1 MITLQ
6 IKHDK
11 DGKSCIDFFDT
22 IEQKFLGF
30 PFPDYAYVIQEK
42 ILPSSLY
49 LTEYSNEHF
58 LCYPKSFCKLGQSVN
73 VEERIRRKNLEI
85 INNIVL
91 RKGHWYQIYYLEKTM
106 HKVFKQEKLKYKEVP
121 LEQWEKKG
129 VPFDG
134 ATECY
139 SMHLHF
145 DLMHYA
151 KNAKLLEV
159 SPERVL
165 YLIEKVIKSRSEFRN
180 LKNVYLPQAEKL
192 KENPILG
199 SLNRITQE
207 KISKTRIQKT
217 IQEMSKS
224 NPIFFSDNIPI
235 GQTDDEH
242 EIETE
247 NARNEQM
254 WE

>member
-6 IKHDK
+6 ITENK
-11 DGKSCIDFFDT
+11 DGKACIDYFDT
-22 IEQKFLGF
+22 IKQQFLGF
-30 PFPDYAYVIQEK
+30 PFPETAYFITEK
-42 ILPSSLY
+42 NITNNLY

-58 LCYPKSFCKLGQSVN
+58 LFYPKTFYKLGQSIR
-73 VEERIRRKNLEI
+73 VENRILRKNLQI
-85 INNIVL
+85 ISNVVL
-91 RKGHWYQIYYLEKTM
+91 REAEWYKIYYLEKTM
-106 HKVFKQEKLKYKEVP
+106 HKVFKEEKIQYKQIP
-121 LEQWEKKG
+121 LEQWEKRG

-139 SMHLHF
+139 PAKLHF
-145 DLMHYA
+145 DLIHYA
-151 KNAKLLEV
+151 KNAQLLEV
-159 SPERVL
+159 SPERVKD
-165 YLIEKVIKSRSEFRN
+165 LIEKVIKSRSESYK
-180 LKNVYLPQAEKL
+180 LKNVYIPQVEKI

-199 SLNRITQE
+199 SFNRISQE
-207 KISKTRIQKT
+207 KIDKYRIEKT
-217 IQEMSKS
+217 IQEMKKS
-224 NPIFFSDNIPI
+224 NPIYFSDKIPV